1 MTYVVVNSVG
11 CVAADA
17 DYARK
22 AREEPPVPLSD
33 NEQQILRQIEAQL
46 ESDERFAQ
54 AVSPS
59 GLYRPAVRR
68 VRWAVLGAVLSLGLV
83 FVGLQFHFTAGFA
96 GFVLMLAC
104 VLVIERELRSMGK
117 AGVRDL
123 SAVLRTTREN
133 ARKMRDQMGR
143 EQ

>member
-1 MTYVVVNSVG
+1 M
-11 CVAADA
+11 
-17 DYARK
+17 
-22 AREEPPVPLSD
+22 PLSD

-104 VLVIERELRSMGK
+104 MLVIERELRSMGK